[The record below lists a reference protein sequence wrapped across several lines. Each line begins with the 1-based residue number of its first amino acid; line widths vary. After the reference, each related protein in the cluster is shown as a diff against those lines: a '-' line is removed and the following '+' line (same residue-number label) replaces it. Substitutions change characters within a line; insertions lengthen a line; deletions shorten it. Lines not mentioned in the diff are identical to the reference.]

1 MSVIVKGKLQSRPSK
16 KGVVLFSAIIILFV
30 AWSVLL
36 FGVPPGMETGAALL
50 LVTPFAMCIVVVEGS
65 IWVAQYVTNRCFC
78 VFSCL
83 IRLLPSRKLD
93 KRT

>member
-1 MSVIVKGKLQSRPSK
+1 MSKGNYNPDPRRR
-16 KGVVLFSAIIILFV
+16 GVVLFSAIIILFV

-65 IWVAQYVTNRCFC
+65 IWVAQYVTNR
-78 VFSCL
+78 
-83 IRLLPSRKLD
+83 
-93 KRT
+93 